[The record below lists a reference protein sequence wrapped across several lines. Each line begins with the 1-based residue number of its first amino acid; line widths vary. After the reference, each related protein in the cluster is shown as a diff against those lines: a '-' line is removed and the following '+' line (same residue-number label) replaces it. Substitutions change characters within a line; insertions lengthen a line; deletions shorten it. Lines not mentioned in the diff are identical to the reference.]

1 LNALAPVLFTSGLFG
16 VVLRTVALVLA
27 FIVATV
33 GIAQPQE
40 SFIGTVQWITGEKMA
55 LALDSGASVPIDLT
69 GADQSSYQ
77 TLGPGDR
84 VIVTGTVSPER
95 DRVMATSISPASN

>member
-1 LNALAPVLFTSGLFG
+1 MDRLKALASGLG
-16 VVLRTVALVLA
+16 TVVVVLV
-27 FIVATV
+27 FSVATV
-33 GIAQPQE
+33 AIAQAQE
-40 SFIGTVQWITGEKMA
+40 SFTGTVQWITGENMA

-84 VIVTGTVSPER
+84 VIVTGTLSPER

>member
-1 LNALAPVLFTSGLFG
+1 MLGELGRRRRQRKSPGLG
-16 VVLRTVALVLA
+16 TVALVIA
-27 FIVATV
+27 FSLATV
-33 GIAQPQE
+33 SIAQPQE
-40 SFIGTVQWITGEKMA
+40 SFIGTVQWITGERMA

-69 GADQSSYQ
+69 GADLSSYQ

-84 VIVTGTVSPER
+84 VIVTGTLSPER